1 MVRVRLGSKAESRLS
16 AATPFDGPGGSCGEP
31 GPTVVERGWDEYAR
45 AAILTCRRKHLM
57 ARTKK
62 SPLPIGHARDIAD
75 SWARERPDLD
85 PLDYLLPI
93 YMVRLGRI
101 VERDGDQ
108 TWKKMF
114 KLSSPEMRVLLALR
128 RAGGDFS
135 RRPTDL
141 FRALLVTSGAI
152 TKIVDRL
159 SADGLVKRRSDPSDK
174 GGFLI
179 HLTAKGKKVADD
191 ALTQMARTTVLAA
204 SGISLSR
211 KERKL
216 LIDLCERILID
227 IEGMRAAQEE
237 EAA

>member
-1 MVRVRLGSKAESRLS
+1 
-16 AATPFDGPGGSCGEP
+16 
-31 GPTVVERGWDEYAR
+31 
-45 AAILTCRRKHLM
+45 M

-62 SPLPIGHARDIAD
+62 STLPIGLARDIAD
-75 SWARERPDLD
+75 SWAKERPDLD

-101 VERDGDQ
+101 AERDGDQ
-108 TWKKMF
+108 TWKKAF
-114 KLSSPEMRVLLALR
+114 NISSPDMRVLLALR

-159 SADGLVKRRSDPSDK
+159 SADGLVKRRPDPSDK

-179 HLTAKGKKVADD
+179 YLTAKGKNVADD
-191 ALTQMARTTVLAA
+191 ALTLMAHTTVLGA
-204 SGISLSR
+204 SRISLST
-211 KERKL
+211 KERQL
-216 LIDLCERILID
+216 MVDLCERILLD
-227 IEGMRAAQEE
+227 IEKEGLRADQD

>member
-1 MVRVRLGSKAESRLS
+1 
-16 AATPFDGPGGSCGEP
+16 
-31 GPTVVERGWDEYAR
+31 
-45 AAILTCRRKHLM
+45 M

-62 SPLPIGHARDIAD
+62 SNLPIGHARDIAD

-101 VERDGDQ
+101 AERDGDQ
-108 TWKKMF
+108 LFKRMF
-114 KLSSPEMRVLLALR
+114 NLSSPEMRVLLALR

-159 SADGLVKRRSDPSDK
+159 SADGLVKRRPDPSDK

-179 HLTAKGKKVADD
+179 HLTVKGRKVADD
-191 ALTQMARTTVLAA
+191 ALTEMARTTVLAT
-204 SGISLSR
+204 SRISLSK

-216 LIDLCERILID
+216 MVALCERILLD
-227 IEGMRAAQEE
+227 IEEGMRAEE
-237 EAA
+237 ENEAA

>member
-1 MVRVRLGSKAESRLS
+1 MRVCQAD
-16 AATPFDGPGGSCGEP
+16 AFA
-31 GPTVVERGWDEYAR
+31 PTVVEDESDEYAQ
-45 AAILTCRRKHLM
+45 AASLICRRKHHM

-62 SPLPIGHARDIAD
+62 ITLPIGHARDIAD

-108 TWKKMF
+108 MWKKLF
-114 KLSSPEMRVLLALR
+114 KISSPEMRVLLALR

-159 SADGLVKRRSDPSDK
+159 SVDGLVKRRPDPSDK

-191 ALTQMARTTVLAA
+191 ALTQMARTTVLAT
-204 SGISLSR
+204 SRISLSK

-216 LIDLCERILID
+216 MVDLCERILLD
-227 IEGMRAAQEE
+227 IEEGMRADQED

>member
-1 MVRVRLGSKAESRLS
+1 
-16 AATPFDGPGGSCGEP
+16 
-31 GPTVVERGWDEYAR
+31 
-45 AAILTCRRKHLM
+45 M

-62 SPLPIGHARDIAD
+62 TTLPVGLARDIAK
-75 SWARERPDLD
+75 SWAKERPDLD

-101 VERDGDQ
+101 IERDGDQ
-108 TWKKMF
+108 MWKERF
-114 KLSSPEMRVLLALR
+114 GISSPDMRVLLALR

-141 FRALLVTSGAI
+141 FQALLVTSGAI

-159 SADGLVKRRSDPSDK
+159 SADGLVKRRPDPSDK

-179 HLTAKGKKVADD
+179 QLTAKGRKVADD
-191 ALTQMARTTVLAA
+191 ALTQMADTTVLAT
-204 SGISLSR
+204 SRISLSK

-216 LIDLCERILID
+216 MVDLCERILLEIE
-227 IEGMRAAQEE
+227 EGMRAEQEE

>member
-1 MVRVRLGSKAESRLS
+1 MSNAGGANMLVRIA
-16 AATPFDGPGGSCGEP
+16 
-31 GPTVVERGWDEYAR
+31 
-45 AAILTCRRKHLM
+45 TCRRKQPM

-62 SPLPIGHARDIAD
+62 SPLPIGLARDIAD

-101 VERDGDQ
+101 AERDGDQ
-108 TWKKMF
+108 LFRKLF
-114 KLSSPEMRVLLALR
+114 NLSSPEMRVLLALR
-128 RAGGDFS
+128 RAGGEFS

-152 TKIVDRL
+152 TKLVDRL
-159 SADGLVKRRSDPSDK
+159 SADGLVKRRPDPSDK

-179 HLTAKGKKVADD
+179 HLTAKGRKVADD
-191 ALTQMARTTVLAA
+191 ALTQMARTTVL
-204 SGISLSR
+204 STSRISLSK

-216 LIDLCERILID
+216 LVDLCERILLD
-227 IEGMRAAQEE
+227 IEDGMRAGEE
-237 EAA
+237 NEAA

>member
-1 MVRVRLGSKAESRLS
+1 
-16 AATPFDGPGGSCGEP
+16 
-31 GPTVVERGWDEYAR
+31 
-45 AAILTCRRKHLM
+45 M

-62 SPLPIGHARDIAD
+62 STLPIGHARDIAD

-101 VERDGDQ
+101 AERDTDQ
-108 TWKKMF
+108 TWKKLF
-114 KLSSPEMRVLLALR
+114 KISSPEMRVLLALR
-128 RAGGDFS
+128 RAGGEFS

-159 SADGLVKRRSDPSDK
+159 SADGLVKRRPDPSDK

-191 ALTQMARTTVLAA
+191 ALTQMTRTTVLAA
-204 SGISLSR
+204 SRISLSR

-216 LIDLCERILID
+216 MIDLCERILMD
-227 IEGMRAAQEE
+227 IEEDIRAGEE
-237 EAA
+237 DEAA

>member
-1 MVRVRLGSKAESRLS
+1 
-16 AATPFDGPGGSCGEP
+16 
-31 GPTVVERGWDEYAR
+31 
-45 AAILTCRRKHLM
+45 M

-62 SPLPIGHARDIAD
+62 SPLPIGLARDIAD

-85 PLDYLLPI
+85 ALDYLLPI

-108 TWKKMF
+108 IF
-114 KLSSPEMRVLLALR
+114 RKLFNISSPEMRVLFALR

-152 TKIVDRL
+152 TKLVDRL
-159 SADGLVKRRSDPSDK
+159 SADGLVKRRPDPSDK
-174 GGFLI
+174 GGFLV
-179 HLTAKGKKVADD
+179 HLTAKGRKVADD
-191 ALTQMARTTVLAA
+191 ALTQMAHTTVLA
-204 SGISLSR
+204 SSRISLSK

-216 LIDLCERILID
+216 MVELFERILLD
-227 IEGMRAAQEE
+227 IEDGMRAEQET

>member
-1 MVRVRLGSKAESRLS
+1 
-16 AATPFDGPGGSCGEP
+16 
-31 GPTVVERGWDEYAR
+31 
-45 AAILTCRRKHLM
+45 M

-62 SPLPIGHARDIAD
+62 SNLPIGHARDIAD
-75 SWARERPDLD
+75 SWAKERPDLD

-108 TWKKMF
+108 MWKRKF
-114 KLSSPEMRVLLALR
+114 NISSPEMRVLLALR

-159 SADGLVKRRSDPSDK
+159 SADGLVKRRPDPSDK

-191 ALTQMARTTVLAA
+191 ALTQMAHTTVLAT
-204 SGISLSR
+204 SRISLSK
-211 KERKL
+211 KERKVMV
-216 LIDLCERILID
+216 DLCERILLD
-227 IEGMRAAQEE
+227 IEDGMRAEQEE

>member
-1 MVRVRLGSKAESRLS
+1 
-16 AATPFDGPGGSCGEP
+16 
-31 GPTVVERGWDEYAR
+31 
-45 AAILTCRRKHLM
+45 M

-62 SPLPIGHARDIAD
+62 ITLPVGHARDIAK
-75 SWARERPDLD
+75 SWAKERPDLD
-85 PLDYLLPI
+85 PLEYLLPI

-108 TWKKMF
+108 MWKELF
-114 KLSSPEMRVLLALR
+114 DISSPELRVLFALR

-141 FRALLVTSGAI
+141 FQALLVTSGAI

-159 SADGLVKRRSDPSDK
+159 SVDGLVKRRPDPSDK

-191 ALTQMARTTVLAA
+191 ALTHMSRTTVLA
-204 SGISLSR
+204 SSRISLSK

-216 LIDLCERILID
+216 MVDLCERILLD
-227 IEGMRAAQEE
+227 IEEGTRGDQEDDAA
-237 EAA
+237 

>member
-1 MVRVRLGSKAESRLS
+1 
-16 AATPFDGPGGSCGEP
+16 
-31 GPTVVERGWDEYAR
+31 
-45 AAILTCRRKHLM
+45 M

-62 SPLPIGHARDIAD
+62 SNLPIGHARDIAD

-93 YMVRLGRI
+93 YLVRLARI
-101 VERDGDQ
+101 VERSGDQ
-108 TWKKMF
+108 IFKKMF
-114 KLSSPEMRVLLALR
+114 NLRSPDMRVLLALR

-141 FRALLVTSGAI
+141 FQALLVTSGAI

-159 SADGLVKRRSDPSDK
+159 AAVGLVKRRPDPSDK

-179 HLTAKGKKVADD
+179 YLTAKGKKVADD
-191 ALTQMARTTVLAA
+191 ALTQMAHNTLIGTSRV
-204 SGISLSR
+204 SLSK

-216 LIDLCERILID
+216 LVDLFARTLFE
-227 IEGMRAAQEE
+227 IEDGVRADQED

>member
-1 MVRVRLGSKAESRLS
+1 
-16 AATPFDGPGGSCGEP
+16 
-31 GPTVVERGWDEYAR
+31 
-45 AAILTCRRKHLM
+45 M

-62 SPLPIGHARDIAD
+62 ITLPIGHARDIAE

-85 PLDYLLPI
+85 PVDYLLPI

-108 TWKKMF
+108 IWKRMF
-114 KLSSPEMRVLLALR
+114 KISSPEMRVLLALR

-159 SADGLVKRRSDPSDK
+159 SADGLVKRRPDPSDK

-191 ALTQMARTTVLAA
+191 ALTQMTRTTVLAA
-204 SGISLSR
+204 SRISLSR
-211 KERKL
+211 RERKL
-216 LIDLCERILID
+216 MVDLCERILLD
-227 IEGMRAAQEE
+227 IEEGMRAEQEE
-237 EAA
+237 DEAA

>member
-1 MVRVRLGSKAESRLS
+1 
-16 AATPFDGPGGSCGEP
+16 
-31 GPTVVERGWDEYAR
+31 
-45 AAILTCRRKHLM
+45 M

-62 SPLPIGHARDIAD
+62 SNPPIGRARDIAD

-93 YMVRLGRI
+93 YLVRLARI
-101 VERDGDQ
+101 VERSGDQ
-108 TWKKMF
+108 IFKKMF
-114 KLSSPEMRVLLALR
+114 NLRSPDMRVLLALR

-141 FRALLVTSGAI
+141 FQALLVTSGAI

-159 SADGLVKRRSDPSDK
+159 AAVGLVKRRPDPSDK

-179 HLTAKGKKVADD
+179 YLTAKGNKVADD
-191 ALTQMARTTVLAA
+191 ALTQMAHNTLIGTSHV
-204 SGISLSR
+204 SLSK

-216 LIDLCERILID
+216 LVDLFARTLFE
-227 IEGMRAAQEE
+227 IEDGVRADQED

>member
-1 MVRVRLGSKAESRLS
+1 MV
-16 AATPFDGPGGSCGEP
+16 
-31 GPTVVERGWDEYAR
+31 
-45 AAILTCRRKHLM
+45 
-57 ARTKK
+57 RTKK
-62 SPLPIGHARDIAD
+62 INLPVGHARDIAE

-85 PLDYLLPI
+85 PVDYLLPI

-108 TWKKMF
+108 TWKKTF
-114 KLSSPEMRVLLALR
+114 GISSPEMRVLLALR

-159 SADGLVKRRSDPSDK
+159 SADGLVKRKPDPSDK

-179 HLTAKGKKVADD
+179 HLTARGRKVADD
-191 ALTQMARTTVLAA
+191 ALTQLTDTTVLGA
-204 SGISLSR
+204 SRISLSK

-216 LIDLCERILID
+216 LVDLCERILLD
-227 IEGMRAAQEE
+227 IEEGMRAGEE
-237 EAA
+237 NEAA

>member
-1 MVRVRLGSKAESRLS
+1 MV
-16 AATPFDGPGGSCGEP
+16 
-31 GPTVVERGWDEYAR
+31 
-45 AAILTCRRKHLM
+45 
-57 ARTKK
+57 RTKK
-62 SPLPIGHARDIAD
+62 INLLVGHARDIAE

-85 PLDYLLPI
+85 PVDYLLPI

-108 TWKKMF
+108 MWKEAF
-114 KLSSPEMRVLLALR
+114 GISSPEMRVLLALR

-159 SADGLVKRRSDPSDK
+159 SVDGLVKRRPDPSDK

-179 HLTAKGKKVADD
+179 HLTAKGRKVADD
-191 ALTQMARTTVLAA
+191 ALTQLVGTTVLA
-204 SGISLSR
+204 SSRISLSK

-216 LIDLCERILID
+216 LVDLCARILLD
-227 IEGMRAAQEE
+227 IEECMLAEQED

>member
-1 MVRVRLGSKAESRLS
+1 MV
-16 AATPFDGPGGSCGEP
+16 
-31 GPTVVERGWDEYAR
+31 
-45 AAILTCRRKHLM
+45 
-57 ARTKK
+57 RTKK
-62 SPLPIGHARDIAD
+62 ITLPIGHARDIAE
-75 SWARERPDLD
+75 SWAKERPDLD
-85 PLDYLLPI
+85 PVDYLLPI

-108 TWKKMF
+108 MWKKTF
-114 KLSSPEMRVLLALR
+114 GISSPEMRVLLALR

-159 SADGLVKRRSDPSDK
+159 SADGLVKRRPDPSDK

-179 HLTAKGKKVADD
+179 HLTAKGRKVADD
-191 ALTQMARTTVLAA
+191 ALTQMAGTTVLAG
-204 SGISLSR
+204 SRISLSR

-216 LIDLCERILID
+216 LVDLCERILLD
-227 IEGMRAAQEE
+227 IEEGMRAEQED

>member
-1 MVRVRLGSKAESRLS
+1 
-16 AATPFDGPGGSCGEP
+16 
-31 GPTVVERGWDEYAR
+31 
-45 AAILTCRRKHLM
+45 M

-62 SPLPIGHARDIAD
+62 VALPVGLARDIAK
-75 SWARERPDLD
+75 SWAKERPDLD

-108 TWKKMF
+108 MWKKTF
-114 KLSSPEMRVLLALR
+114 GISSPDMRVLLALR

-141 FRALLVTSGAI
+141 FQALLVTSGAI

-159 SADGLVKRRSDPSDK
+159 SADGLVKRRPDPSDK

-179 HLTAKGKKVADD
+179 QLTAKGRKVADD
-191 ALTQMARTTVLAA
+191 ALTQMAATTVLAT
-204 SGISLSR
+204 SRISLSR
-211 KERKL
+211 KERRVMV
-216 LIDLCERILID
+216 DLCERILLE
-227 IEGMRAAQEE
+227 IEEDMRAEQEDV
-237 EAA
+237 AA

>member
-1 MVRVRLGSKAESRLS
+1 M
-16 AATPFDGPGGSCGEP
+16 P
-31 GPTVVERGWDEYAR
+31 
-45 AAILTCRRKHLM
+45 
-57 ARTKK
+57 RTKK
-62 SPLPIGHARDIAD
+62 ISLPTGLARDIAQ

-108 TWKKMF
+108 MWKTTF
-114 KLSSPEMRVLLALR
+114 KISSPEMRVLLALR

-159 SADGLVKRRSDPSDK
+159 SADGLVKRRPDPSDK

-191 ALTQMARTTVLAA
+191 ALTQMASTTVLA
-204 SGISLSR
+204 SSRISLSR

-216 LIDLCERILID
+216 MVDLCERILLD
-227 IEGMRAAQEE
+227 IEEGMRAEQED

>member
-1 MVRVRLGSKAESRLS
+1 MLVSIADLSREH
-16 AATPFDGPGGSCGEP
+16 P
-31 GPTVVERGWDEYAR
+31 
-45 AAILTCRRKHLM
+45 M

-62 SPLPIGHARDIAD
+62 SNLPIGRARDIAD

-93 YMVRLGRI
+93 YLVRLARI
-101 VERDGDQ
+101 VERSGDQ
-108 TWKKMF
+108 IFKKMF
-114 KLSSPEMRVLLALR
+114 NLRSPDMRVLLALR

-141 FRALLVTSGAI
+141 FQALLVTSGAI

-159 SADGLVKRRSDPSDK
+159 SAVGLVKRRPDPSDK

-179 HLTAKGKKVADD
+179 YLTAKGNKVADD
-191 ALTQMARTTVLAA
+191 ALTQMAHNTLIGTSHV
-204 SGISLSR
+204 SLSK

-216 LIDLCERILID
+216 LVDLFARTLFE
-227 IEGMRAAQEE
+227 IEDGVRADQED

>member
-1 MVRVRLGSKAESRLS
+1 
-16 AATPFDGPGGSCGEP
+16 
-31 GPTVVERGWDEYAR
+31 
-45 AAILTCRRKHLM
+45 M

-62 SPLPIGHARDIAD
+62 SNLPIGHARDIAD
-75 SWARERPDLD
+75 SWVRERPDLD

-101 VERDGDQ
+101 AERDTDQ
-108 TWKKMF
+108 TWKKLF
-114 KLSSPEMRVLLALR
+114 NLSSPEMRVLLALR

-159 SADGLVKRRSDPSDK
+159 SADGLVKRRVDPSDK

-179 HLTAKGKKVADD
+179 HLTPKGKKVADD
-191 ALTQMARTTVLAA
+191 ALTQMTRTTVLAA
-204 SGISLSR
+204 TRISLSR
-211 KERKL
+211 KERKVM
-216 LIDLCERILID
+216 IDLCERILMD
-227 IEGMRAAQEE
+227 IEEDMRAGQEDD
-237 EAA
+237 AAA

>member
-1 MVRVRLGSKAESRLS
+1 MLVSI
-16 AATPFDGPGGSCGEP
+16 AT
-31 GPTVVERGWDEYAR
+31 A
-45 AAILTCRRKHLM
+45 TCRRKQPM

-62 SPLPIGHARDIAD
+62 SPLPIGLARDIAD

-108 TWKKMF
+108 MWKKLF
-114 KLSSPEMRVLLALR
+114 NLSSPEMRVLLALR

-152 TKIVDRL
+152 TKLVDRL
-159 SADGLVKRRSDPSDK
+159 SGDGLVKRRPDPSDK

-179 HLTAKGKKVADD
+179 HLTAKGRKVADD
-191 ALTQMARTTVLAA
+191 ALTQMARTTLLA
-204 SGISLSR
+204 SSRISLSK

-216 LIDLCERILID
+216 MVELCERILLD
-227 IEGMRAAQEE
+227 IEDGMRAEQEN